1 MGPGYGCGATAG
13 APDMTLLTATIH
25 KFSETLETYWILVRI
40 IVPVAVAT
48 ELMTRIGVIKALS
61 PLLAPVMG
69 LYGLPA
75 DLGLAWLTGMLV
87 GIWGAVPLIFV
98 LVPASS
104 MSVADITV
112 FSALLLFAHALP
124 IEQRIVQQ
132 AGPGFFV
139 TTLVRIAGGMIYAA
153 VLHQIIAATG
163 WLSEPLDLA
172 WIPMHGATDWI
183 GFFEGLLK
191 TLISMLVIFVGLAW
205 TVEVLKPSGLMDLL
219 TRVLKPLF
227 GLANIRGDARRLAT
241 IGLFL
246 GISYGGG
253 LLIREARTG
262 RIAARQVFVCC
273 VFMGFAHSIIE
284 DTLIVMALG
293 ADVTAVLVGRLI
305 FAVAATA
312 LIARLV
318 LRVSDE
324 KFFAW
329 MFRATYSAGRQESPV
344 TSAPRN

>member
-1 MGPGYGCGATAG
+1 MTAIRSI
-13 APDMTLLTATIH
+13 IH
-25 KFSETLETYWILVRI
+25 KSQETLEIYWTLARI
-40 IVPVAVAT
+40 VVPVAVAT
-48 ELMTRIGVIKALS
+48 ELMARIGLIEALS
-61 PLLAPVMG
+61 PLLAPVMR

-87 GIWGAVPLIFV
+87 GIWGAVPLIFA

-124 IEQRIVQQ
+124 IEQKIIQK
-132 AGPGFFV
+132 AGPSFFV

-153 VLHQIIAATG
+153 LLHQILAATG

-172 WIPMHGATDWI
+172 WIPMKAGTDWI
-183 GFFEGLLK
+183 GFFGGLLK
-191 TLISMLVIFVGLAW
+191 TLVSMLVILLGLAW
-205 TVEVLKPSGLMDLL
+205 TLELLKLSGLMDWLA
-219 TRVLKPLF
+219 RALKPLL
-227 GLANIRGDARRLAT
+227 GLADIHGDARHLTT

-262 RIAARQVFVCC
+262 RIAPRQIFVSC
-273 VFMGFAHSIIE
+273 VFMGFAHSVIE
-284 DTLIVMALG
+284 DTLIVVALG

-329 MFRATYSAGRQESPV
+329 MFRAKFHA
-344 TSAPRN
+344 

>member
-1 MGPGYGCGATAG
+1 MRRNRRSA
-13 APDMTLLTATIH
+13 DMTFIRATIH
-25 KFSETLETYWILVRI
+25 KFLETLETYWILVRI
-40 IVPVAVAT
+40 IVPVAIAT
-48 ELMTRIGVIKALS
+48 ELMARTGLIKALS

-87 GIWGAVPLIFV
+87 GIWGAVPLIFA

-104 MSVADITV
+104 MTVGDITV

-124 IEQRIVQQ
+124 IEQKIIQK

-153 VLHQIIAATG
+153 LLHQIITATG

-172 WIPMHGATDWI
+172 WIPMNAAADWI

-191 TLISMLVIFVGLAW
+191 ALISMLVILVALAW
-205 TVEVLKPSGLMDLL
+205 TLELLKLSGLLDVLTRALKPFLE
-219 TRVLKPLF
+219 
-227 GLANIRGDARRLAT
+227 LADIHRDARHFTT

-253 LLIREARTG
+253 PLLREARTG
-262 RIAARQVFVCC
+262 GIAPRQVFVSC
-273 VFMGFAHSIIE
+273 VFMGFAHSVIE

-318 LRVSDE
+318 LRLSDE

-329 MFRATYSAGRQESPV
+329 MFRAS
-344 TSAPRN
+344 